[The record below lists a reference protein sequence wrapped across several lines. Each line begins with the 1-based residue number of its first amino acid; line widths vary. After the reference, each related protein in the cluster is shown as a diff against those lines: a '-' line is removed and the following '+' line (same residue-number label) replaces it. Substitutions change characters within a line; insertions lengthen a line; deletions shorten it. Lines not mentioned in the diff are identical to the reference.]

1 MSLILAIY
9 LLGNKARV
17 KRQCAA
23 LLTAFAPKRVS
34 DACMRVGQ
42 MFIGTFSIFLSR
54 QCLEACILGSILFV
68 GMLIF
73 GLPYAISLSCLTA
86 VLALIP
92 FIGAYMSFF
101 IGFTMIVMMDPTKAV
116 IFAIWFLLA
125 QQVEGNVIYPH
136 IVGSSVGLA
145 GIRDAG
151 RRIPGG
157 RGGRHTGYGAD
168 YPGDI
173 GDLSAAQGS
182 RGAPHGGS
190 RRGENASG
198 ILSRMREAWAQKRTV
213 AHHGETAGDYS
224 RL

>member
-136 IVGSSVGLA
+136 IVGSSVGLPA
-145 GIRDAG
+145 YVTLGVFL
-151 RRIPGG
+151 
-157 RGGRHTGYGAD
+157 GARWPA
-168 YPGDI
+168 Y
-173 GDLSAAQGS
+173 
-182 RGAPHGGS
+182 RV
-190 RRGENASG
+190 
-198 ILSRMREAWAQKRTV
+198 WC
-213 AHHGETAGDYS
+213 
-224 RL
+224 